1 MREVI
6 KYQNKRI
13 LEPRLESINNANKTS
28 ILITTSNK
36 AYFDEDEFTR
46 LIKIIK
52 NTKNEIISL
61 GISYKFR
68 IFDKKIIEVLGIDS
82 ANNYIDCS
90 FNEAIVDVSVV
101 LTTASTISLEAMA
114 NYRRVGHF
122 LYRNCPITVPAA
134 WYFHESGNYRSTLSE
149 ITMDKPIRNDVFQQ
163 AILKEYTDDA
173 VNLDSE
179 IIKNMSIAFDNKPK
193 FRWFERF
200 DFAWRIIYEAVK
212 SRSFVRYL
220 REKIL

>member
-13 LEPRLESINNANKTS
+13 LEPRLESINYANNTT
-28 ILITTSNK
+28 ILITTANK
-36 AYFDEDEFTR
+36 AYFDKGEFTR

-68 IFDKKIIEVLGIDS
+68 IFDKKIIEALEIDS
-82 ANNYIDCS
+82 ADNYIHCS
-90 FNEAIVDVSVV
+90 FNEAIVDISVV

-114 NYRRVGHF
+114 NCRRVGHF

-134 WYFHESGNYRSTLSE
+134 WYFHESGDYRSTLSE
-149 ITMDKPIRNDVFQQ
+149 ITMNVPIRNDVFQQ

-173 VNLDSE
+173 INLDSE
-179 IIKNMSIAFDNKPK
+179 TMKNMSIAFNNKPK

-200 DFAWRIIYEAVK
+200 DFAWRLIYEAVK
-212 SRSFVRYL
+212 ARSFVRYV
-220 REKIL
+220 RGKIL